1 MPDLGDHEWPEMV
14 RITTANVGI
23 DAVELAL
30 NFSYSPSVEVA
41 VEFNMS
47 TQPSPLMPQQRP
59 PNKGLPTKAILSPLV
74 RPTSEKPAA
83 LPELPQT
90 ESTLLPTAG

>member
-59 PNKGLPTKAILSPLV
+59 PNKGYSQPARPPYFRKASSFA
-74 RPTSEKPAA
+74 RASAN
-83 LPELPQT
+83 
-90 ESTLLPTAG
+90 